1 MSVTARDLLMK
12 QLEEQ
17 VAKFQQQPTAQ
28 PTQQIEQPAPQ
39 PSSSLGQTIQTAVQ
53 KGAAGFAGLPIDA
66 PSMVANYLGIS
77 DTYPDATRK
86 IEEGLSQVTGIPT
99 EFDEQDLTSDLVGNF
114 TKGFVET
121 TLYGGPAFFP
131 VGVAGGISQ
140 VVLSRD
146 FFDDKPLVAFG
157 VGMALPSAVSPIRG
171 AKPRADFDPR
181 RPLTEAEAQPAGT
194 LGRDFKLAEQVQYE
208 IRPDAGIQRQAAL
221 RSGAFEKQL
230 LSDLGLPE
238 GTTGVL
244 QPTFDVVSTKLREK
258 TNGLR
263 ARLSKMNDKDMGE
276 VPTGVKL
283 PVDVLSRRINDLR
296 GSKEALSSAQAQ
308 KALGEYLDQ
317 YQTYRTVDPRELHEE
332 MKLLGEVAFG
342 NIPFQDTAFA
352 IKYPEIAK
360 TLSEAAEETRRS
372 FAKKIYANL
381 NEGIGDVAA
390 LEGQSG
396 KTAQALLKFK
406 ANAKSRIEELDRINN
421 LPLVNFFGKDYN
433 ALSAEEISTALNK
446 ADKQSVE
453 LLGRVLKRSN
463 PDAFQSLRQTV
474 FDDFMRGMVKGT
486 DEGRPIY
493 DFEKLS
499 DPNVIKQLRTNSLL
513 KAGGESVEL
522 AKTLETLA
530 KVQRKYEPA
539 VAGFKTETAGNMQN
553 RIKGLL
559 TTARAV
565 SYRGAI
571 VAQGLLTTLQGTV
584 GRNPRTLALFNK
596 KEQGMIRDVLN
607 GKQLTQKDAEKLA
620 MSMDRNSRLL
630 VAAAGLPA
638 TAQLTEAQSQAEQA
652 PPTQRE
658 AMMQQLQ
665 QAVGTGGTPQ
675 AAESLPVS
683 P

>member
-17 VAKFQQQPTAQ
+17 VAKFQQQPQQTITTAQ
-28 PTQQIEQPAPQ
+28 PQPATPQ
-39 PSSSLGQTIQTAVQ
+39 GGMGQTVQTALQ
-53 KGAAGFAGLPIDA
+53 KGVAAFAGLSIDA

-77 DTYPDATRK
+77 DQFPDATRK
-86 IEEGLSQVTGIPT
+86 IEEGLSQATGIPT
-99 EFDEQDLTSDLVGNF
+99 EFGDGLANDLVGNF

-121 TLYGGPAFFP
+121 APYGGPAAIP
-131 VGVAGGISQ
+131 VGVAGGLAN

-146 FFDDKPLVAFG
+146 FFDDKPLLAFG
-157 VGMALPSAVSPIRG
+157 VGVLLPGAVSPIRG

-181 RPLTEAEAQPAGT
+181 RPLTAAEAQEAGT
-194 LGRDFKLAEQVQYE
+194 LGRDFKLAEQAQYE
-208 IRPDAGIQRQAAL
+208 VRPDAGIQRQSAL

-244 QPTFDVVSTKLREK
+244 KPTFDIVANKLSNK

-263 ARLSKMNDKDMGE
+263 TKLSKLNDKDMGK
-276 VPTGVKL
+276 VPTDVKL
-283 PVDVLSRRINDLR
+283 PVDILSQRINNLQ

-308 KALGEYLDQ
+308 KALGKYLDE
-317 YQTYRTVDPRELHEE
+317 YKNYRTVDPRELHEE

-342 NIPFQDTAFA
+342 NIPFADTAFA
-352 IKYPEIAK
+352 VKYPEISDI
-360 TLSEAAEETRRS
+360 LVEAADETRRS
-372 FAKKIYANL
+372 FAKKLYANL
-381 NEGIGDVAA
+381 NEGIGDVAS

-396 KTAQALLKFK
+396 KTAQALLNFK
-406 ANAKSRIEELDRINN
+406 ANAQSRMAELDRVNN

-433 ALSAEEISTALNK
+433 QLSAEDITSTLK
-446 ADKQSVE
+446 TADKNSVE

-474 FDDFMRGMVKGT
+474 FDDFMKGMVKGT

-499 DPNVIKQLRTNSLL
+499 NPDVIKQLRTNPLL

-522 AKTLETLA
+522 AKTVETLA
-530 KVQRKYEPA
+530 KMQRKYEPA

-553 RIKGLL
+553 RIKGVL
-559 TTARAV
+559 TTARAI

-571 VAQGLLTTLQGTV
+571 VAQGLLTTMQGTI

-596 KEQGMIRDVLN
+596 KEQRMIRDVLN
-607 GKQLTQKDAEKLA
+607 GKELTQKDAEKLA

-665 QAVGTGGTPQ
+665 QAVGTGGTPES
-675 AAESLPVS
+675 AEEIPFGA
-683 P
+683 

>member
-17 VAKFQQQPTAQ
+17 VAKFQQQPTQATA
-28 PTQQIEQPAPQ
+28 PSAPAPQ
-39 PSSSLGQTIQTAVQ
+39 QPSGGLGQTLQTAVQ
-53 KGAAGFAGLPIDA
+53 KGVAGLAGLPIDA

-86 IEEGLSQVTGIPT
+86 IEEGLSQATGIPT
-99 EFDEQDLTSDLVGNF
+99 EFDENDLTSDLVGNF

-121 TLYGGPAFFP
+121 APYGGPAAIP
-131 VGVAGGISQ
+131 VGIAGGLSQ
-140 VVLSRD
+140 VILSRD
-146 FFDDKPLVAFG
+146 FFDDKPLAAFTVG
-157 VGMALPSAVSPIRG
+157 VMLPGAVSPFRG

-194 LGRDFKLAEQVQYE
+194 LGRDFKLAEQSRYE
-208 IRPDAGIQRQAAL
+208 VTPDAGIQKQLAL

-230 LSDLGLPE
+230 MSDLGLPE
-238 GTTGVL
+238 NTTGVL
-244 QPTFDVVSTKLREK
+244 KPTFDVVSTKLREK
-258 TNGLR
+258 TNSLR
-263 ARLSKMNDKDMGE
+263 ARLSKLNDKDMGN

-296 GSKEALSSAQAQ
+296 GSKEALSSSQAQ
-308 KALGEYLDQ
+308 KALGEYLDE
-317 YQTYRTVDPRELHEE
+317 YKAYRTVDPRELHEE

-342 NIPFQDTAFA
+342 NIPFQETAFA
-352 IKYPEIAK
+352 VKYPEIAK

-381 NEGIGDVAA
+381 NDGIGDVAA

-396 KTAQALLKFK
+396 KTAQALLTFK
-406 ANAKSRIEELDRINN
+406 ANAKSRIDELDRINN

-433 ALSAEEISTALNK
+433 SLSAENITDALNK

-499 DPNVIKQLRTNSLL
+499 DPNVIKQLRTNPLL

-539 VAGFKTETAGNMQN
+539 VAGYKTETAGNMQN
-553 RIKGLL
+553 KIKGLL

-571 VAQGLLTTLQGTV
+571 VAQGLLTALQGTI

-596 KEQGMIRDVLN
+596 TEQRMIRDVLN
-607 GKQLTQKDAEKLA
+607 GKDLTQKDAEKLA
-620 MSMDRNSRLL
+620 MAMDRNSRLL
-630 VAAAGLPA
+630 VTAAGLPA
-638 TAQLTEAQSQAEQA
+638 TSQLTEAQSQAEQA

-665 QAVGTGGTPQ
+665 QAVGTGGTPES
-675 AAESLPVS
+675 AESMPIA